1 MTPLAP
7 PETAFAIYLH
17 WPFCKAKCP
26 YCDFNSFVAEA
37 EPQPEVWLQAY
48 RRELAHFAAYT
59 PNRRVTSVFFGGG
72 TPSLMPEGLVGG
84 LLEHIDAL
92 WGFAD
97 QPEITL
103 EANPTSAEAARFRG
117 YRAAGVNR
125 VSVGLQALDD
135 TALRFLGR
143 QHSAQ
148 EGLAAWD
155 LARGLFDRASL
166 DLIYARPQ
174 QPLAAWLTELDQAL
188 ALAPDHISLYQ
199 LTIEPNTVFA
209 SQVRRG
215 LWQPLD
221 DEPAADQFLATRQR
235 LAAAGLPAYEVSNHA
250 KPGQESWHNLCYWRY
265 QDYVGVGPGAH
276 GRLTLNGQRWASRQH
291 KAPAAWLQRCQD
303 QGHATRQWQD
313 LAAEDAWQEALI
325 MGLRLAEGL
334 PLARLEALAGRP
346 ITELLDWPILERLC
360 RSGDLQL
367 DGKDQGKVQDK
378 ADAPARLTASDAGI
392 ERLDAILGALV
403 KV

>member
-1 MTPLAP
+1 MAAISP
-7 PETAFAIYLH
+7 PETAFAVYLH

-26 YCDFNSFVAEA
+26 YCDFNSFVAETPPDPA
-37 EPQPEVWLQAY
+37 AWLTAY
-48 RRELAHFAAYT
+48 QSELAHFAAFS

-72 TPSLMPEGLVGG
+72 TPSLMPEGLVAG
-84 LLEHIDAL
+84 LLETIDRL

-97 QPEITL
+97 AAEITL
-103 EANPTSAEAARFRG
+103 EANPTSAEAARFAG
-117 YRAAGVNR
+117 YKAAGVNR

-135 TALRFLGR
+135 TDLRFLGR
-143 QHSAQ
+143 QHSAA
-148 EGLAAWD
+148 EGLAAWE
-155 LARGLFDRASL
+155 LARSLFDRASL

-174 QPLAAWLTELDQAL
+174 QSLPAWLTELERAL

-209 SQVRRG
+209 SDVRRG

-221 DEPAADQFLATRQR
+221 EELAADLFLATRQR

-250 KPGQESWHNLCYWRY
+250 KPGQESRHNLCYWRY

-291 KAPAAWLQRCQD
+291 KAPPAWLSLCQQ
-303 QGHATRQWQD
+303 QGHATRHWQS
-313 LAAEDAWQEALI
+313 LEPEDAWQEALI
-325 MGLRLAEGL
+325 MGLRLREGL

-346 ITELLDWPILERLC
+346 VEALLDLAMVQRLC
-360 RSGDLQL
+360 QSGDLALQ
-367 DGKDQGKVQDK
+367 GTDQTRTLV
-378 ADAPARLTASDAGI
+378 ASDPGI

-403 KV
+403 RV